1 MMKMKLNTI
10 TLILFF
16 MSCSP
21 SEIPPVSKE
30 KSGLLTEHL
39 IVVNKTGLDG
49 CGYLLQK
56 ADSTLLE
63 PVNLPSDFSVDQM
76 HVQVSYHEL
85 SERMSV
91 CMAGKIIQITEIK
104 LVKP

>member
-1 MMKMKLNTI
+1 MMKMKVI
-10 TLILFF
+10 TSLLILFV

-21 SEIPPVSKE
+21 SENPPVSMENK
-30 KSGLLTEHL
+30 GDITERL
-39 IVVNKTGLDG
+39 RVVNKTGLDG
-49 CGYLLQK
+49 CGFLLQK

-63 PVNLPSDFSVDQM
+63 PVNLPSDFSVDQIQ
-76 HVQVSYHEL
+76 VIVSYREL
-85 SERMSV
+85 SDRMSV

>member
-1 MMKMKLNTI
+1 MKLNCI
-10 TLILFF
+10 TLILFL

-21 SEIPPVSKE
+21 SENPSVSKE
-30 KSGLLTEHL
+30 NNGVITEHL

-56 ADSTLLE
+56 ADNTLLE
-63 PVNLPSDFSVDQM
+63 PVNLPSDFSVDQIQ
-76 HVQVSYHEL
+76 VKVSYQEL
-85 SERMSV
+85 SDRMSV